1 MWQAAAIALGGAL
14 GALSRFA
21 LNGWAL
27 RVFPGFAPAGTLIAN
42 LLGCLLI
49 GAVMAIVHDRDW
61 LSRSAQSLM
70 VTGFLGSLTT
80 FSTFGYQTV
89 ELLEGQQVR
98 TAFLNVAVNLL
109 VGLAAVWLGLR
120 ITRGLVS

>member
-49 GAVMAIVHDRDW
+49 GAVMAIVQDRDW